1 MYSTIIKQ
9 AVIVMLLTAANA
21 VIAISMVNILRLSG
35 VLWSAE
41 VSEAPRQFVLE
52 IMHKY
57 CKFVSL

>member
-35 VLWSAE
+35 VL
-41 VSEAPRQFVLE
+41 
-52 IMHKY
+52 
-57 CKFVSL
+57 